1 MTVWC
6 GLLLIL
12 AWFTIKWVFRC
23 LMTLLVVKMAQNVL
37 EGVKKDGKV

>member
-1 MTVWC
+1 MTVWS

-12 AWFTIKWVFRC
+12 AWFTIKWVFRYANI
-23 LMTLLVVKMAQNVL
+23 LLAVKMAQKAL

>member
-23 LMTLLVVKMAQNVL
+23 LIALMVVKVAQKAL
-37 EGVKKDGKV
+37 EGVRKDGKV